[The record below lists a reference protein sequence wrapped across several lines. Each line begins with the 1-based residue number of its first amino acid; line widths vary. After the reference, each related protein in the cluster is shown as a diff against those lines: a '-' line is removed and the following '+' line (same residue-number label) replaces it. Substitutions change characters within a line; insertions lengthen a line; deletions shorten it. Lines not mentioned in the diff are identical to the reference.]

1 MRASLCFRFSGVET
15 EAIKM
20 VDRRREEKN
29 VVSQK
34 GYQSMTEERSGLEDK
49 NEGKR
54 SQREASLIQE
64 QNLDN
69 REIISS
75 FRAQ

>member
-20 VDRRREEKN
+20 VDRRREEKSF
-29 VVSQK
+29 VSQK

-54 SQREASLIQE
+54 SQREVSLIQE